1 MIAVKTFIKI
11 NTIINYQLSYVIPMS
26 YHKLTFMFIS
36 LKSKNKLY
44 ILFSNIKKLYI
55 LFLSMM
61 VHMNDIFS

>member
-11 NTIINYQLSYVIPMS
+11 NTITNYQLSFVIPMS

-44 ILFSNIKKLYI
+44 ILFSYKKLYI
-55 LFLSMM
+55 LFLSMI
-61 VHMNDIFS
+61 VQMNDIFS